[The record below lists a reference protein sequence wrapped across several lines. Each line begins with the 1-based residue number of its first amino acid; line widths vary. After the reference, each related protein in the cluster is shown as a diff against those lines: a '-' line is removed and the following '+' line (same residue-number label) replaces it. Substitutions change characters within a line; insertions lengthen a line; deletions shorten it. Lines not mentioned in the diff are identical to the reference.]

1 MAKPEG
7 FATPFG
13 ANTPGGPPKFPVY
26 LLPPVDAVEAVT
38 KPDDDAEVVNWFKL
52 LVVAVEAFVKPEPT
66 LENESGRRSVV
77 KNYFNKKNRI
87 EQNAIGTEFYS

>member
-1 MAKPEG
+1 M
-7 FATPFG
+7 
-13 ANTPGGPPKFPVY
+13 
-26 LLPPVDAVEAVT
+26 
-38 KPDDDAEVVNWFKL
+38 
-52 LVVAVEAFVKPEPT
+52 EAFVKPEPT